1 LVGLARLRYDIRH
14 PAIPMDPRTLIE
26 QNVELIERV
35 VQRACR
41 RVGIPAGDVDD
52 AASMVKLALVDND
65 YEILRRYEG
74 RASLATY
81 LAIVVQRML
90 ADQRERTHGRWRPS
104 PEAKR
109 LGDRAVVIEDI
120 VGRQK
125 RSIDEALPH
134 VRVIDASI
142 TREEVVAIAD
152 RRPQRRPRPREV
164 ELPAEE
170 AVPLAAGDRSDAA
183 ALDSDLHDASRL
195 AGTMVRET
203 IAGWPAEDRLLV
215 RLRFESALSI
225 ADISRLMNVPQ
236 RPLYRRLEALLAQLR
251 ERLLAAGI
259 DPSTAGDLAGA
270 SGRIE
275 MDFGFTWKNGD
286 MHRTTDRTDGES
298 RETQR

>member
-1 LVGLARLRYDIRH
+1 
-14 PAIPMDPRTLIE
+14 MDPRRLIE
-26 QNVELIERV
+26 QNVELIDRV
-35 VQRACR
+35 VKRACR
-41 RVGIPAGDVDD
+41 RVGIPAIDVDD
-52 AASMVKLALVDND
+52 AASMVKLALVEND

-104 PEAKR
+104 HEAKR

-134 VRVIDASI
+134 VRAVDASI
-142 TREEVVAIAD
+142 TRAEVVAIAD
-152 RRPQRRPRPREV
+152 RLPQRQPRPREV

-170 AVPLAAGDRSDAA
+170 AAPLAASDRSDAA
-183 ALDSDLHDASRL
+183 ALDSDLRDASRR
-195 AGTMVRET
+195 AGTLVRET
-203 IAGWPAEDRLLV
+203 IAAWPADDRLLV

-236 RPLYRRLEALLAQLR
+236 RPLYRRLELLLARLR

-259 DPSTAGDLAGA
+259 DPSTAGDLAGT

-275 MDFGFTWKNGD
+275 MDFGFARKSGD
-286 MHRTTDRTDGES
+286 MHRTTHTTDGES
-298 RETQR
+298 RETQP